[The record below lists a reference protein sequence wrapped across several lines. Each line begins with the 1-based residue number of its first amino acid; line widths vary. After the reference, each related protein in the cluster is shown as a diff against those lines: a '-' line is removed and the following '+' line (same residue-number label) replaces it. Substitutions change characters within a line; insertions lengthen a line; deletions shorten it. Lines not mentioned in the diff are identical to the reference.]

1 MLAKGVQDSRG
12 RRLQKF
18 IQELQRRNVFRI
30 ASIYA
35 VGGWLLMQLA
45 VVLETTLLLPGWFDT
60 LITILVLIGF
70 PIVVFG
76 AWAFEMTPDG
86 LKPTAKID
94 PSESVTARTGKRLDM
109 VLAAAAALLVVV
121 IIGDRVMPSGKAAAT
136 HKSVASEDFSI
147 AVLPFADMSPD
158 GDQEYFA
165 DGISEELLNV
175 MAQVPGLAVAGRT
188 SSFAFKGQNT
198 DLREIARVLDVAH
211 VLEGS
216 VRKSGNKVRVTA
228 QLIRADNG
236 FHMWS
241 DTYDGDLTDIFA
253 VQDEIANAILV
264 ELKPQ
269 LMGTV
274 TPIAAPRTDITTY
287 DLYLLA
293 QQKAAFNTMTGYEA
307 AAESLD
313 KALAI
318 DPDFVPALA
327 WRGYYELMMSDADG
341 AAGNIPAEEA
351 FARAGVWTSR
361 ALKLAPDSADA
372 LFARAGLFSM
382 AFDAET
388 RDKAGALYERALA
401 IKPNFALARNDYG
414 YWLNDQKRPDEAIAQ
429 FEVALAHDPAQSDVN
444 TNLLAYYGRRGDLD
458 KARAQADRWLAIS
471 PENPGPYVMK
481 AVLQELS
488 GNLAEG
494 LKIRRKV
501 LAMAP
506 HNPGASRELHFAEL
520 RLGEFQS
527 VVKADEPYVRY
538 RAMVLMGRKDE
549 ARALVRQELAVRPDF
564 PQQQSDYLDV
574 HNDIHDWP
582 EVVRYYDE
590 TWGSLE
596 SFQQAFVWPPYAFVL
611 PALLDAGHRDAP
623 AMLAAARRGIDAD
636 RAHGFQSANYDTTD
650 AVIYFLE
657 GHPDKAMDMLER
669 AYSKGKRDIYLFIYP
684 GLNDTPTPRLEALQA
699 RVAAGIN
706 AERAKL
712 GWPAIEMP
720 QAYRAD

>member
-1 MLAKGVQDSRG
+1 M
-12 RRLQKF
+12 QKF
-18 IQELQRRNVFRI
+18 IQELQRRNVFRV

-45 VVLETTLLLPGWFDT
+45 VVLETTLLLPSWFDT

-86 LKPTAKID
+86 LKPTARVD
-94 PSESVTARTGKRLDM
+94 PEASVADRTGKRLDM
-109 VLAAAAALLVVV
+109 ILAGAAALLVIV
-121 IIGDRVMPSGKAAAT
+121 IIGDRVMPSGDVSAS
-136 HKSVASEDFSI
+136 HKSGASEDFSI

-253 VQDEIANAILV
+253 VQDEIANAILT

-269 LMGTV
+269 LMGKV
-274 TPIAAPRTDITTY
+274 TPVAAPRTDITAY

-293 QQKAAFNTMTGYEA
+293 QQKAALNTMAGFKDA
-307 AAESLD
+307 ADALD

-327 WRGYYELMMSDADG
+327 WRGYYELMMSDGEG
-341 AAGNIPAEEA
+341 AAGDIPAEEA
-351 FARAGVWTSR
+351 ITRADQWTSR
-361 ALKLAPDSADA
+361 ALKLDPDSADA
-372 LFARAGLFSM
+372 IFARAGLFSM
-382 AFDAET
+382 GFDAGT
-388 RDKAGALYERALA
+388 RNKAGALYERAIA

-414 YWLNDQKRPDEAIAQ
+414 YWLNDQKRFDEAIAQ

-444 TNLLAYYGRRGDLD
+444 TNLLAYYGRMGDFD
-458 KARAQADRWLAIS
+458 KARAQSHRRIRGLTRS
-471 PENPGPYVMK
+471 RRCCRKCP
-481 AVLQELS
+481 AVW
-488 GNLAEG
+488 
-494 LKIRRKV
+494 RK
-501 LAMAP
+501 
-506 HNPGASRELHFAEL
+506 G
-520 RLGEFQS
+520 
-527 VVKADEPYVRY
+527 
-538 RAMVLMGRKDE
+538 
-549 ARALVRQELAVRPDF
+549 
-564 PQQQSDYLDV
+564 
-574 HNDIHDWP
+574 
-582 EVVRYYDE
+582 
-590 TWGSLE
+590 
-596 SFQQAFVWPPYAFVL
+596 
-611 PALLDAGHRDAP
+611 
-623 AMLAAARRGIDAD
+623 
-636 RAHGFQSANYDTTD
+636 
-650 AVIYFLE
+650 
-657 GHPDKAMDMLER
+657 
-669 AYSKGKRDIYLFIYP
+669 
-684 GLNDTPTPRLEALQA
+684 
-699 RVAAGIN
+699 
-706 AERAKL
+706 
-712 GWPAIEMP
+712 
-720 QAYRAD
+720 

>member
-1 MLAKGVQDSRG
+1 MQNL
-12 RRLQKF
+12 
-18 IQELQRRNVFRI
+18 IQELRRRNVFRV
-30 ASIYA
+30 ASLYA

-45 VVLETTLLLPGWFDT
+45 VVLETTLNLPGWFDT
-60 LITILVLIGF
+60 LITVLVLIGF
-70 PIVVFG
+70 PIIVFG
-76 AWAFEMTPDG
+76 AWAFEMTPGG

-94 PSESVTARTGKRLDM
+94 PSKSVSARTGKRLDM
-109 VLAAAAALLVVV
+109 VLAAATALLVVV
-121 IIGDRVMPSGKAAAT
+121 IIGDRVMPSGDAAAS
-136 HKSVASEDFSI
+136 HKSAASEDFSI

-198 DLREIARVLDVAH
+198 DLREIAQILDVAH

-253 VQDEIANAILV
+253 VQDEIANAILA

-293 QQKAAFNTMTGYEA
+293 QQKAALNTMTGYEA

-327 WRGYYELMMSDADG
+327 WRGYYELMMSDAEG
-341 AAGNIPAEEA
+341 AAGDIPAEEA
-351 FARAGVWTSR
+351 FARAGVWTDR
-361 ALKLAPDSADA
+361 ALKLDPDSADA

-414 YWLNDQKRPDEAIAQ
+414 YWLNDQKRFGEAIAQ

-444 TNLLAYYGRRGDLD
+444 TNLLAYYGRIGDYD

-471 PENPGPYVMK
+471 PENPGAYVIQ
-481 AVLQELS
+481 AVLQEIS

-506 HNPGASRELHFAEL
+506 HDPRASRDLHFAEL
-520 RLGEFQS
+520 GLGEFQS
-527 VVKADEPYVRY
+527 VLKADEPYMRY
-538 RAMVLMGRKDE
+538 RAMVLMGRKDD
-549 ARALVRQELAVRPDF
+549 ARALVRQELDARPDF
-564 PQQQSDYLDV
+564 PQQQADYLEI
-574 HNDIHDWP
+574 HNNTHDWA
-582 EVVRYYDE
+582 EVVRYYDA

-596 SFQQAFVWPPYAFVL
+596 SFQKTFVRPPYLVVL
-611 PALLDAGHRDAP
+611 PALIDAGHQDAP
-623 AMLAAARRGIDAD
+623 AMLAAARRAIDAD
-636 RAHGFQSANYDTTD
+636 RASGFQNASFDVNEAGVYL
-650 AVIYFLE
+650 LE
-657 GHPDKAMDMLER
+657 GDTGKAMDLLEL
-669 AYSKGKRDIYLFIYP
+669 AYAKGMRDISLFIYP
-684 GLNDTPTPRLEALQA
+684 ILNDTPTPRLEALQA
-699 RVAAGIN
+699 KVAADIN

-712 GWPAIEMP
+712 GWTAIEMP
-720 QAYRAD
+720 EAFHKS